1 MNIVPGIFKSYDIR
15 GIVPSEINKDNLYQ
29 IAQAILHFYHT
40 KLGRTDITIVTGH
53 DMRVSAPELY
63 PILKKALVDGGA
75 HVLDIGLAST
85 PTFYFAVLH
94 HKADAGIQ
102 LTASH
107 NPPQYSGMK
116 FVIREGD
123 NVCKI
128 GGNSGMEEV
137 KQNALDGVKVVLEGG
152 SEEKVEGVVRDELE
166 NAYTLFSK
174 DGIKP
179 LKVVADAANAMAA
192 TYIDALF
199 NDLEQCQLVRMN
211 FELDGTFPAHQP
223 DPLVFENYS
232 ELYKRVVEEKADLGL
247 APDGDGDRMFFVD
260 EKGHMIPGSMITA
273 LVAKEL
279 LKKYPGRKILYDIRY
294 TMTPKKIIEEMGG
307 VSGITRVGHAFI
319 TKQLQEENA
328 IFGGE
333 SSGHMFLEATGG
345 AESQVGI
352 ILIVLKALSES
363 GMTMSELI
371 KDLKRSEESGEFN
384 FKTDKAQEILEDL
397 KTVFSDGEISTLD
410 GVSIE
415 YPDWRFNVRTSNTE
429 PLLRLNL
436 EATTQEV
443 LDQRLEEV
451 KAIILKHE
459 AEPYVH

>member
-1 MNIVPGIFKSYDIR
+1 MDIVPGIFKSYDIR
-15 GIVPSEINKDNLYQ
+15 GIVPSEINKDNVYQ

-40 KLGRTDITIVTGH
+40 KLGKNNLTIVTGH

-63 PILKKALVDGGA
+63 PILKKALIDGGA
-75 HVLDIGLAST
+75 HVMDIGLVST

-94 HKADAGIQ
+94 HEADAGIQ

-116 FVIREGD
+116 FVVREGH

-128 GGNSGMEEV
+128 GGNSGMEDV
-137 KQNALDGVKVVLEGG
+137 KKNALDGVKVAFEGG
-152 SEEKVEGVVRDELE
+152 SEEKVEGVVQEELE

-199 NDLEQCQLVRMN
+199 NDLEQCELVRMN

-223 DPLVFENYS
+223 DPLVFENYA
-232 ELYKRVVEEKADLGL
+232 ELYKKVVEEKADLGL
-247 APDGDGDRMFFVD
+247 APDGDGDRLFFVD
-260 EKGHMIPGSMITA
+260 EKGQMIPGSLITA

-345 AESQVGI
+345 AESQVAI

-384 FKTDKAQEILEDL
+384 FKTTKAAEILEDL
-397 KTVFSDGEISTLD
+397 KATFSDGEISTID

-436 EATTQEV
+436 EAKTQEIV
-443 LDQRLEEV
+443 DKKLEEV
-451 KAIILKHE
+451 KTIILKHG
-459 AEPYVH
+459 AEPYSH

>member
-1 MNIVPGIFKSYDIR
+1 MNIVPGVFKSYDIR
-15 GIVPSEINKDNLYQ
+15 GIVPTEINAENVYQ
-29 IAQAILHFYHT
+29 IAQAILHFYH
-40 KLGRTDITIVTGH
+40 KKIGATDITIVTGH
-53 DMRVSAPELY
+53 DMRISAPELY
-63 PILKKALVDGGA
+63 PILKKALIDGGA
-75 HVLDIGLAST
+75 HVLDIGLVST
-85 PTFYFAVLH
+85 PTFYFSVLH
-94 HKADAGIQ
+94 LKAHAGIQ

-116 FVIREGD
+116 FVVREGD

-137 KQNALDGVKVVLEGG
+137 KQNALDGVKVSFQGG
-152 SEEKVEGVVRDELE
+152 SEEKVEGVIQDELQ
-166 NAYTLFSK
+166 NAYKLFPK
-174 DGIKP
+174 EGIKP

-199 NDLEQCQLVRMN
+199 KELPCELVKMN
-211 FELDGTFPAHQP
+211 FELDGNFPAHQP

-260 EKGHMIPGSMITA
+260 EKGQMIPGSMITA

-294 TMTPKKIIEEMGG
+294 TMTPKKVIEEMGG
-307 VSGITRVGHAFI
+307 ISGITRVGHAFI
-319 TKQLQEENA
+319 TKQLQEEKA

-333 SSGHMFLEATGG
+333 SSGHMFFEATGG
-345 AESQVGI
+345 AESQVAV
-352 ILIVLKALSES
+352 ILIVLQAITES
-363 GMTMSELI
+363 GKPFSELI
-371 KDLKRSEESGEFN
+371 EELRRSVESGEFN
-384 FKTDKAQEILEDL
+384 FKTDKSKDIIEELRE
-397 KTVFSDGEISTLD
+397 TYSDAEVSDLD

-415 YPDWRFNVRTSNTE
+415 YPTWRFNVRTSNTE

-436 EATTQEV
+436 EAENQEIV
-443 LDQRLEEV
+443 NEKLEEV
-451 KAIILKHE
+451 KQIILKHG
-459 AEPYVH
+459 AEPHAH